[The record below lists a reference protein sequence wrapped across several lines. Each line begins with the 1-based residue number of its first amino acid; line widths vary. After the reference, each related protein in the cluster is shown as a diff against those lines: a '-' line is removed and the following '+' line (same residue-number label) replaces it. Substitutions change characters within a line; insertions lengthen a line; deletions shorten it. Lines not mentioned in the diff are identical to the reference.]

1 MCHPRRFLLLLLLSA
16 FFATDLQAKKKKQAT
31 TPLVEI
37 ETNMGTIRLMLYDN
51 TPKHRD
57 NFLKLVGEHFYDSTL
72 FHRVIPEFMIQG
84 GDPNSKTASPGQ
96 PLGSG
101 DLGYRIDAEI
111 NDSLIHQYGAVAAA
125 RDGNPQK
132 ASSASQFYIV
142 VGKKPVTAE
151 TLDALS
157 QRSGRKYTPAQKLTY
172 EQLGGT
178 PHLDGQYTVF
188 GQVLEGMEVVE
199 KIIQQPRDAMDRPKE
214 DMIMYKVRIIKPK
227 KKKRF
232 LFF

>member
-1 MCHPRRFLLLLLLSA
+1 MISRIILLLSL
-16 FFATDLQAKKKKQAT
+16 FTFSILPNLEAKKKKSS

-37 ETNMGTIRLMLYDN
+37 ETNLGTIKLMLYDN

-57 NFLKLVGEHFYDSTL
+57 NFLKLVEEQFYDSTL

-84 GDPNSKTASPGQ
+84 GDPKSRNAEPGQ

-111 NDSLIHQYGAVAAA
+111 NDSLFHRYGAVAAA

-142 VGKKPVTAE
+142 VGKKPVTSE
-151 TLDALS
+151 MLDALS
-157 QRSGRKYTPAQKLTY
+157 ERSGRKYTEEQKAIY
-172 EQLGGT
+172 EQYGGT

-188 GQVLEGMEVVE
+188 GQVLEGMDVVE
-199 KIIQQPRDAMDRPKE
+199 KIIQQPRNSMDRPHE
-214 DMIMYKVRIIKPK
+214 DMIMYKVRTLKEK